1 MPKVADLLLPIA
13 RRFGLLAG
21 LALGSGLATPAMAL
35 DGMYTCAVTSLSGR
49 GWIPPQI
56 SLHFHDEWTAEVV
69 HSGNVS
75 ALSGRPLKA
84 GFFRISDV
92 SYRVSWT
99 VVSASVGNG
108 AEAVK
113 THYRAVFNTQNK
125 KLSVQVISLDSGAK
139 PPRGIGQCVQVT
151 S

>member
-1 MPKVADLLLPIA
+1 MSKVGDLFVPRA
-13 RRFGLLAG
+13 RVLGLVAG
-21 LALGSGLATPAMAL
+21 FALGAGLATPAMAL
-35 DGMYTCAVTSLSGR
+35 SGVYTCTVKSLSGR

-69 HSGNVS
+69 HTGNVS

-84 GFFRISDV
+84 GFFRVSDV
-92 SYRVSWT
+92 SFRLSWM
-99 VVSASVGNG
+99 VISASVGNG
-108 AEAVK
+108 SEAVN

-125 KLSVQVISLDSGAK
+125 KLSVQVISLDSRAK
-139 PPRGIGQCVQVT
+139 PPRGIGQCVHVT